1 MNTTSTPSETEAAEL
16 RRRAEQLL
24 AEQKPRMP
32 DTTDVTERLLHELQV
47 HKIELEMQNEELR
60 LGRDQL
66 ETALERYTEL
76 YDFAP
81 VGYMTLNQSG
91 RILEINLTGAAMLSR
106 VRSVIVGRPLIDYL
120 NSANR
125 ERLRWH
131 LRETFREEGKVTD
144 EFKIEQAN
152 NSARDIL
159 LVSVASAERGICR
172 SIMTDISQRKQMDKK
187 MRELANELRV
197 VETRERHHLAQE
209 LHDNLCQLV
218 AVAKIKLSQF
228 SMTEITDSQTQKIQE
243 ISHLLECTL
252 KSMNAM
258 VFQLSPP
265 MLDNFGLYAA
275 LQALAAEFKE
285 QYGFDVHIIDDG
297 LEKPLPQGWNL
308 ILYRA
313 VRELLINAIKHADVT
328 MAEVEIRRIGNEIR
342 ISVRDKGKG
351 FDNQVLANGL
361 YANGF
366 GLFSIKD
373 QLDQLGGSLAIAT
386 GPGEGANVTLVL
398 PIALPQCE
406 LREGA

>member
-32 DTTDVTERLLHELQV
+32 DATDVTERLLHELQV

-187 MRELANELRV
+187 
-197 VETRERHHLAQE
+197 
-209 LHDNLCQLV
+209 
-218 AVAKIKLSQF
+218 
-228 SMTEITDSQTQKIQE
+228 
-243 ISHLLECTL
+243 
-252 KSMNAM
+252 NA
-258 VFQLSPP
+258 
-265 MLDNFGLYAA
+265 
-275 LQALAAEFKE
+275 
-285 QYGFDVHIIDDG
+285 
-297 LEKPLPQGWNL
+297 
-308 ILYRA
+308 
-313 VRELLINAIKHADVT
+313 
-328 MAEVEIRRIGNEIR
+328 RIGKRAESGRNAR
-342 ISVRDKGKG
+342 TAS
-351 FDNQVLANGL
+351 
-361 YANGF
+361 
-366 GLFSIKD
+366 S
-373 QLDQLGGSLAIAT
+373 
-386 GPGEGANVTLVL
+386 GPRTS
-398 PIALPQCE
+398 
-406 LREGA
+406 R